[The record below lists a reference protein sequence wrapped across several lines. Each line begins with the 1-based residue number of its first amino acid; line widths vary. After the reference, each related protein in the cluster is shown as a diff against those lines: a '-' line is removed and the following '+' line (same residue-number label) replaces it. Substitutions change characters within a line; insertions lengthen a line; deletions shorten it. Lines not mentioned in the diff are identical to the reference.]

1 MGAERHLTMKVGIT
15 AARGLVLEGVN
26 TPRQPESQ
34 AMTALRTALYN
45 TLHSARVARRNARAM
60 DEAAARAFTP
70 AARQELRV
78 LVGTQH

>member
-1 MGAERHLTMKVGIT
+1 
-15 AARGLVLEGVN
+15 
-26 TPRQPESQ
+26 
-34 AMTALRTALYN
+34 MTALRTALYN

-70 AARQELRV
+70 AARQELRI